1 MENHPEI
8 ELVKWIQ
15 AKNKGED
22 VSDMR
27 GIYISSE
34 DENDEQ
40 KLSENREHEEKTSQE
55 TSDTSDHSNETTSED
70 SEISPVVN
78 KFEALCTDISEINP

>member
-1 MENHPEI
+1 MENHSEI

-22 VSDMR
+22 VSDTR

-40 KLSENREHEEKTSQE
+40 KLLEHVEKISQE
-55 TSDTSDHSNETTSED
+55 TSDNSDDSNETTSED
-70 SEISPVVN
+70 SEISHVVN
-78 KFEALCTDISEINP
+78 KFEALSKDIPEINP

>member
-22 VSDMR
+22 ISDTR

-40 KLSENREHEEKTSQE
+40 KLSENREHEEQTSQE
-55 TSDTSDHSNETTSED
+55 TSDNSD
-70 SEISPVVN
+70 SEISHVVN
-78 KFEALCTDISEINP
+78 KFEALYTDISEINP